1 MSLQPIESPLSNSGR
16 YKKSV
21 TQSREELKF
30 NKPSTTHRSIM
41 GTNRSTSLTNTDPM
55 APNSQGVRFSTPSGK
70 VKSNSML
77 VPNNF

>member
-41 GTNRSTSLTNTDPM
+41 GTNRLTNTDPM

>member
-41 GTNRSTSLTNTDPM
+41 GTNRSTSLMNTDPM
-55 APNSQGVRFSTPSGK
+55 APKSQGVRFSTPSGK

-77 VPNNF
+77 IPNNF